1 LVGKNRI
8 QNKVVYIVL
17 ACSYFIDPRVKQEV
31 KTLNDNGFYTYVLSW
46 DREGKYSDISKENLF
61 VKSVKLLQ
69 AKTFSKLVFLISAIL
84 FQLSIFVHGIK
95 LLKKHKNII
104 LHANDFNTILG
115 LILLK
120 FFFPKRIKT
129 VYDCHELTPAVYS
142 EWYGDILGIIM
153 AKLEKISLRF
163 VDAIITVSPPIQKYL
178 ENISNKNVH
187 LIWNYPSES
196 LFPKLTKKQAR
207 KQLGISEDKFV
218 IVYVGSLRLDIAL
231 PELVSAIKHLSKNKG
246 SKIDLAKLAVIIVG
260 DGALFNEL
268 QAEVDESH
276 LNEVIRFTGRV
287 EREKSLTY
295 LVAADLSYILF
306 TVKGLNTKIG
316 MPWKLFESLVA
327 GTPVLVIANT
337 YAANFIKKRNAGY
350 SIVKSD
356 TDNLVTK
363 LERIVN
369 SSEKLTFN
377 LKNQLLWE
385 NQEQK
390 LIEIY
395 SELLS
400 HL

>member
-1 LVGKNRI
+1 MIDENRI

-31 KTLNDNGFYTYVLSW
+31 KTLNNNGFFTYVLSW
-46 DREGKYSDISKENLF
+46 DREGKYSDLSKENLF
-61 VKSVKLLQ
+61 VKNVKLLQ
-69 AKTFSKLVFLISAIL
+69 AKTFSKFVFLMSAIL

-120 FFFPKRIKT
+120 FFFSKRIKT

-142 EWYGDILGIIM
+142 EWYSDLLGIII

-178 ENISNKNVH
+178 ETISNKKVH
-187 LIWNYPSES
+187 LIWNYPSET

-207 KQLGISEDKFV
+207 KQLGISDDKFV

-231 PELVSAIKHLSKNKG
+231 PELISAIKHLSKNKG
-246 SKIDLAKLAVIIVG
+246 SKIDLNKLEVIIVG

-268 QAEVDESH
+268 QTEVDENI
-276 LNEVIRFTGRV
+276 LNEIIRFTGRV

-295 LVAADLSYILF
+295 LIAADLSYILF

-337 YAANFIKKRNAGY
+337 YAANFTQKRNAGY

-356 TDNLVTK
+356 KDNLVTK
-363 LERIVN
+363 LEKIVN
-369 SSEKLTFN
+369 SSEKLTIN
-377 LKNQLLWE
+377 LRKQLLWE

-395 SELLS
+395 SGLFS

>member
-1 LVGKNRI
+1 LIDENRI

-31 KTLNDNGFYTYVLSW
+31 KTLNNNGFFTYVLSW
-46 DREGKYSDISKENLF
+46 DREGKYSDLSKENLF
-61 VKSVKLLQ
+61 VKNVKLLQ
-69 AKTFSKLVFLISAIL
+69 AKTFSKFVFLMSAIL

-120 FFFPKRIKT
+120 LFFSKRIKT

-142 EWYGDILGIIM
+142 EWYSDLLGIII

-178 ENISNKNVH
+178 ETISNKKVH
-187 LIWNYPSES
+187 LIWNYPSET

-207 KQLGISEDKFV
+207 KQLGISDDKFV

-231 PELVSAIKHLSKNKG
+231 PELISAIKHLSKNKG
-246 SKIDLAKLAVIIVG
+246 SKIDLNKLEVIIVG

-268 QAEVDESH
+268 QTEVDENI
-276 LNEVIRFTGRV
+276 LNEIIRFTGRV

-295 LVAADLSYILF
+295 LIAADLSYILF

-337 YAANFIKKRNAGY
+337 YAANFTQKRNAGY

-356 TDNLVTK
+356 KDNLVTK
-363 LERIVN
+363 LEKIVN
-369 SSEKLTFN
+369 SSEKLTIN
-377 LKNQLLWE
+377 IRKQLLWE

-395 SELLS
+395 SGLFS

>member
-1 LVGKNRI
+1 MVGKNRI
-8 QNKVVYIVL
+8 QNKIVYIVL

-31 KTLNDNGFYTYVLSW
+31 KTLNNNGFFTYVLSW
-46 DREGKYSDISKENLF
+46 DREGKHSDLSKENLF

-69 AKTFSKLVFLISAIL
+69 ARKFSKFVFLMSAIL
-84 FQLSIFVHGIK
+84 FQISIFIHGVK

-142 EWYGDILGIIM
+142 EWYGDLLGTII
-153 AKLEKISLRF
+153 AKLEKMSLRF

-178 ENISNKNVH
+178 ETISNKKVH
-187 LIWNYPSES
+187 LIWNYPSET
-196 LFPKLTKKQAR
+196 LFPKLTKQQAR
-207 KQLGISEDKFV
+207 KQLGIKGDKFV

-231 PELVSAIKHLSKNKG
+231 LELVSAIKYLSKNKD
-246 SKIDLAKLAVIIVG
+246 SKIDLAKLEVIIVG
-260 DGALFNEL
+260 DGTLLNEL
-268 QAEVDESH
+268 QTEVDENH

-295 LVAADLSYILF
+295 LIASDLSYILF

-337 YAANFIKKRNAGY
+337 YAASFTEKRNLGY
-350 SIVKSD
+350 SIEKSD
-356 TDNLVTK
+356 KDNLIAK
-363 LERIVN
+363 LEKIIN
-369 SSEKLTFN
+369 SSEKLKIN
-377 LKNQLLWE
+377 LRNQLLWE
-385 NQEQK
+385 NQEKK
-390 LIEIY
+390 LIKIY
-395 SELLS
+395 SEIFSPL
-400 HL
+400 